1 MANTPLPRLS
11 TWFIDAPFGIQNNT
25 DGLLFLRNIFMLWIP
40 FDVKIIV
47 RWYWILSNVCF
58 YNGTLF
64 NLSND
69 NQFNSSATSLLLTIQ
84 NAPRSHASNGWF
96 SMEIIN
102 YSAVLS
108 ISKCIFKHSFP
119 KKTFFLCLLTAW
131 IRHVAV
137 LQEYRNGSKYK
148 QKNY

>member
-47 RWYWILSNVCF
+47 RRYWILSNVCF

-84 NAPRSHASNGWF
+84 NAPRSHASNRWF

-108 ISKCIFKHSFP
+108 IQFLNVFP
-119 KKTFFLCLLTAW
+119 NIRFLKRQFFLLCLSTACM
-131 IRHVAV
+131 RHVAV
-137 LQEYRNGSKYK
+137 LNKLLPW
-148 QKNY
+148 